1 LSPLTDSLAFRL
13 AAAVLIAFGG
23 LSLEVRQAGSTTV
36 ASSYEPFAVAEVA
49 DGQSTPAAQTAPTE
63 TTVYA
68 PRTGT
73 KYHRAGCRHLSR
85 SQIPMSL
92 RETPERYG
100 PCSVCKPPSTRA
112 GKRSCP
118 TSASHTA
125 RGGRR
130 HRHRPLCRAPRQALL
145 PFQLV
150 DVRPPQR
157 RARSVRVR
165 PNRAAITVG
174 STNEPG
180 GRAGMLTEAKTA
192 GDVPGRDPFGSCP
205 FA

>member
-1 LSPLTDSLAFRL
+1 
-13 AAAVLIAFGG
+13 VLIAFGG

-125 RGGRR
+125 RGAGGTGIDLCAAPLDKLSFRFSWSMSGH
-130 HRHRPLCRAPRQALL
+130 HREGHA
-145 PFQLV
+145 V
-150 DVRPPQR
+150 
-157 RARSVRVR
+157 
-165 PNRAAITVG
+165 
-174 STNEPG
+174 
-180 GRAGMLTEAKTA
+180 
-192 GDVPGRDPFGSCP
+192 